1 MVFSLHRMKLTE
13 VNTMKYNNL
22 ITGCLCA
29 LGAETLFGLSYYFT
43 KQATDLVSPFAF
55 LGWRFLIAAVAM
67 IIGAAT
73 GLIKINLKGK
83 NRKPLL
89 LVAFF
94 NPAAYFTMEI
104 LGISNTTAS
113 ESGVVLACIP
123 IASLIASAVFLH
135 EKPHPRQTAGIL
147 VTLAGALVTVFAV
160 GASSSLSVI
169 GYVMLLGAMVAY
181 ALYCVCVDKAS
192 AFTGIEIT
200 FAMMV
205 TGGVVFPV
213 LALIEAAAAGDM
225 SVLFTLPLTV
235 PGFLKAILY
244 TGFGASILGAFL
256 SNLAIAKIGVNRTS
270 SFIGV
275 STVVSIIAGVLLLQ
289 EPFTTYQAVGAVI
302 IMAGIYIANSYKSE

>member
-1 MVFSLHRMKLTE
+1 
-13 VNTMKYNNL
+13 MKYNNL

-29 LGAETLFGLSYYFT
+29 VGAETLFGLSYYFS
-43 KQATDLVSPFAF
+43 KQATDLVGPFAF
-55 LGWRFLIAAVAM
+55 LGWRFLVAALAM
-67 IIGAAT
+67 IIGAAA
-73 GLIKINLKGK
+73 GLIQIDLKGK
-83 NRKPLL
+83 DLKPLL

-94 NPAAYFTMEI
+94 NPAAYFVLEI
-104 LGISNTTAS
+104 LGISHTTAS

-135 EKPHPRQTAGIL
+135 EKPHRRQVAGIL
-147 VTLAGALVTVFAV
+147 VTLAGALVTVLAV

-200 FAMMV
+200 FVMMV
-205 TGGVVFPV
+205 TGGVVFPL
-213 LALIEAAAAGDM
+213 LALGEAALAGNLNG
-225 SVLFTLPLTV
+225 LFMLPLVV

-256 SNLAIAKIGVNRTS
+256 SNLAIARIGVNRTS

-275 STVVSIIAGVLLLQ
+275 STVVSIIAGVLLLG
-289 EPFTTYQAVGAVI
+289 EPFTVYQVIGAAVI
-302 IMAGIYIANSYKSE
+302 LAGIYIANSYKSEE

>member
-1 MVFSLHRMKLTE
+1 M
-13 VNTMKYNNL
+13 NANNL

-43 KQATDLVSPFAF
+43 KQATDLVDPFAF
-55 LGWRFLIAAVAM
+55 LGWRFLIAALAM
-67 IIGAAT
+67 IVGALT
-73 GLIKINLKGK
+73 GMIKINLKGK
-83 NRKPLL
+83 NLKPLI

-94 NPAAYFTMEI
+94 NPAAYFFLEI

-123 IASLIASAVFLH
+123 IASLIASAVFLK
-135 EKPHPRQTAGIL
+135 EMPHRRQVTGIL
-147 VTLAGALVTVFAV
+147 VTLAGALVTVLAV
-160 GASSSLSVI
+160 GASSSLSVF

-181 ALYCVCVDKAS
+181 ALYCVAVDKAG

-200 FAMMV
+200 FVMMAA
-205 TGGVVFPV
+205 GGIVFPV
-213 LALIEAAAAGDM
+213 LAVAEAAVAGN
-225 SVLFTLPLTV
+225 VGTLLTLPFTV

-256 SNLAIAKIGVNRTS
+256 SNLAIARIGVNRTS

-275 STVVSIIAGVLLLQ
+275 STVVSIIAGVLLLGEAFSTAQ
-289 EPFTTYQAVGAVI
+289 LIGAI
-302 IMAGIYIANSYKSE
+302 IILAGIYIANSYKS